1 MTPIVEKVNLVITY
15 NGECL
20 KFKVY
25 PDYSLGSMFNVFK
38 LHTQV
43 GAVNFFFKGLEVQ
56 EHDTFLSLS
65 MKDGAQIDCV
75 DCGLG

>member
-1 MTPIVEKVNLVITY
+1 MAPVIEKVNLAITY

-25 PDYSLGSMFNVFK
+25 PDYCLGRMFNVFK

-43 GAVNFFFKGLEVQ
+43 GAVKFLFKGQEVQ
-56 EHDTFLSLS
+56 DDDTFLSLS
-65 MKDGAQIDCV
+65 MEDGAQVDCV
-75 DCGLG
+75 DLL